1 MENRRSGRLA
11 WLKWWWIRRQLVRL
25 LPKRTCLDCGFL
37 PCGNLEADGMDRE
50 RFYTDGHIGGLPGD
64 PVLCQNSIH
73 WQRYKRAVDAAWT
86 VGPAATIEQS
96 YPLDGSSAW

>member
-1 MENRRSGRLA
+1 MVVAEVCFEHEVSQAL
-11 WLKWWWIRRQLVRL
+11 
-25 LPKRTCLDCGFL
+25 
-37 PCGNLEADGMDRE
+37 
-50 RFYTDGHIGGLPGD
+50 